1 MNTQTP
7 NRNGWMTG
15 ARSDTLACPPF
26 PDFTDF
32 ERQALESTAPQFG
45 DLADAFRAQIKVAEV
60 VDRINTMVGFYTRV
74 KVDRAKSSPA
84 PLRYR
89 DAHLRTA
96 GAIATAGRAAPCLL
110 KCSGNETVLQVK
122 FLERLKLILG
132 YSQRN
137 AFLPAGIERRDG
149 AQAPITRPRS
159 KAHVCGTR
167 R

>member
-1 MNTQTP
+1 MILRLYQVLT
-7 NRNGWMTG
+7 
-15 ARSDTLACPPF
+15 TLAGLLGWPY
-26 PDFTDF
+26 
-32 ERQALESTAPQFG
+32 
-45 DLADAFRAQIKVAEV
+45 
-60 VDRINTMVGFYTRV
+60 FYW
-74 KVDRAKSSPA
+74 
-84 PLRYR
+84 
-89 DAHLRTA
+89 HL
-96 GAIATAGRAAPCLL
+96 
-110 KCSGNETVLQVK
+110 KMK